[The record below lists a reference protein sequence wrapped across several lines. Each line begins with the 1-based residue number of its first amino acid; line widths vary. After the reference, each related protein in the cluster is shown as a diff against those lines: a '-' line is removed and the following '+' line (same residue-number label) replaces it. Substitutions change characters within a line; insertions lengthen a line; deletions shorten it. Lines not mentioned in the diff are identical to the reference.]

1 MNVKT
6 AAIVRIRKPKYK
18 SFTEKI
24 RPYSY
29 DAMNKLTQ
37 KFYRD
42 LYMDRFQKSE
52 SVFGYFKGV
61 DGILHLMGNNDIA
74 ISNEMDIRSA
84 VYNTIHLV
92 EMKGT
97 FC

>member
-1 MNVKT
+1 M
-6 AAIVRIRKPKYK
+6 
-18 SFTEKI
+18 E
-24 RPYSY
+24 
-29 DAMNKLTQ
+29 
-37 KFYRD
+37 
-42 LYMDRFQKSE
+42 RFQTSE
-52 SVFGYFKGV
+52 SVFGYFKGA

-74 ISNEMDIRSA
+74 ISNEMDIRNA